1 MRREGRGRKRGGEGR
16 WRGVDR
22 SGMSGQGIFA
32 LLVIFYVTIESF
44 G

>member
-16 WRGVDR
+16 WGGVER
-22 SGMSGQGIFA
+22 SGMGGRGKFV